1 MKKMINTATIEGRVY
16 KHELAIKTVQKQGE
30 NFGKQFING
39 KVSIATD
46 EEGINIVDVFYRY
59 VTPLT
64 KANAENNT
72 YKALEKI
79 INGPTWINDGK
90 DAATKVKLTPSIA
103 LNDFYV
109 TEGDT
114 ERLISAKRF
123 EGGFVNIIDKL
134 ADIADRNNFWVDMF
148 ITNTTRIEANEEK
161 RIPEHVSVRGAVFN
175 YKNDILPVDFV
186 VTNPAGMTYFENL
199 DATPAEPVFT
209 KVWGKMI
216 SEVRAEE
223 IKEESAFGE
232 PAVRIVER
240 TDKKWVLTGT
250 ATTPYDF
257 GDEKV
262 LTVADIQ
269 KASQNRQTYLAEVKR
284 QNDEYKAQ
292 KAAGQTS
299 GGFAGAL
306 GNLGTGTAS
315 AMTNYGF

>member
-30 NFGKQFING
+30 NFGKQFITG

-59 VTPLT
+59 VSPLT
-64 KANAENNT
+64 KAKAENNT

-79 INGPTWINDGK
+79 IKGPVWITDGK
-90 DAATKVKLTPSIA
+90 DLATKVKLTPSIA

-114 ERLISAKRF
+114 ERLVTVKRF
-123 EGGFVNIIDKL
+123 EGGFVNIVDKL
-134 ADIADRNNFWVDMF
+134 ADVTDRNNFWVDMF
-148 ITNTTRIEANEEK
+148 ITATTRVEANEERK
-161 RIPEHVSVRGAVFN
+161 TPEYVSVRGAIFN
-175 YKNDILPVDFV
+175 YKNDIMPVDFV
-186 VTNPAGMTYFENL
+186 VTNPAGMIYFENL
-199 DATPAEPVFT
+199 DASPAEPVFT

-216 SEVRAEE
+216 SEVRVEE
-223 IKEESAFGE
+223 IAEESAFGE
-232 PAVRIVER
+232 PTVRTVER
-240 TDKKWVLTGT
+240 TDKKWALTGT

-262 LTVADIQ
+262 LTAADIQ
-269 KASQNRQTYLAEVKR
+269 KASQDRQTYLAEVKR

-306 GNLGTGTAS
+306 NNLGTGAAP
-315 AMTNYGF
+315 AMPNYGF

>member
-90 DAATKVKLTPSIA
+90 DSATKVKLTPSIA

-114 ERLISAKRF
+114 ERLVSAKRF
-123 EGGFVNIIDKL
+123 EGGFVNIVDKL
-134 ADIADRNNFWVDMF
+134 ADVADRNNFWVDMF

-161 RIPEHVSVRGAVFN
+161 RTPEYVSVRGAVFN

-216 SEVRAEE
+216 SEVRVEE
-223 IKEESAFGE
+223 ITEESAFGE
-232 PAVRIVER
+232 PAVRTVER

-262 LTVADIQ
+262 LTVADVQ
-269 KASQNRQTYLAEVKR
+269 KASQDRQTYLAEVKR

-292 KAAGQTS
+292 KAAGQAS

-306 GNLGTGTAS
+306 GNLGTGATPAVP
-315 AMTNYGF
+315 NYGF